1 VTYGNSGVIN
11 LNGFLLKASKIIIGD
26 GTTLDDSNI
35 VVQDGRITRVA
46 QDIIEKQDLEVLDYS
61 DRVVMPGIIDTH
73 IHFCHDGNIADP
85 ALSSKLSDEYLA
97 IRGSKFAEQLLEF
110 GVTTCGDAAARG
122 NVSFAIR
129 QAIEK
134 GVVKGPQVLVCGR
147 MITITGGRD
156 RIYGPSE
163 ADGPTD
169 MRRATREELSR
180 GVDFIKLAATGAITS
195 ESTEGLSAQFDMD
208 EMQAAVEEAHKVGKP
223 VHAHSYGDDGAENS
237 ILAGVDVLV
246 HGHPLS
252 QKSIDLLKQHSTML
266 MPTLVTYYESQK
278 HHDEGVLPDYIVRK
292 EKELFP
298 LIEAGFRN
306 AVKHD
311 VEIVL
316 GSDSGM
322 PFTPFGRSS
331 PEELE
336 VMVKLGGMSE
346 MQAIV
351 AGTQNA
357 SRALNIDAKVGTIE
371 AGKSADLLILSSGI
385 DPLEEISTLQQP
397 ESIEK
402 VILHGRVVE

>member
-1 VTYGNSGVIN
+1 MIN
-11 LNGFLLKASKIIIGD
+11 LKGFLLKAGKIIIGD
-26 GTTLDDSNI
+26 GTTLDDASIVIQNEKITKVGQNI
-35 VVQDGRITRVA
+35 P
-46 QDIIEKQDLEVLDYS
+46 ESSDLKILDYS

-73 IHFCHDGNIADP
+73 VHFCHDGNVVDP
-85 ALSSKLSDEYLA
+85 AESGRQTDEYLA

-129 QAIEK
+129 QAIK
-134 GVVKGPQVLVCGR
+134 KDVIKGPRVLVCGR

-156 RIYGPSE
+156 RIHGSSE
-163 ADGPTD
+163 ADGPLEV
-169 MRRATREELSR
+169 RRATREELAR

-195 ESTEGLSAQFDMD
+195 ESTEGLGSQFNMD
-208 EMQAAVEEAHKVGKP
+208 EMQAAVEEAHKVSKP
-223 VHAHSYGDDGAENS
+223 VHAHSYGDEGTENS

-246 HGHPLS
+246 HGHPIS
-252 QKSIDLLKQHSTML
+252 QKSIDLLKKHSTML

-298 LIEAGFRN
+298 LIEEGFRN

-322 PFTPFGRSS
+322 PFTPFGQSS

-346 MQAIV
+346 MQAII
-351 AGTQNA
+351 AGTRNA
-357 SRALNIDAKVGTIE
+357 ARALNIESQVGTLTS
-371 AGKSADLLILSSGI
+371 GKSADLLILSSGL
-385 DPLEEISTLQQP
+385 DPLKDISSLQKP
-397 ESIEK
+397 ESFDK
-402 VILHGRVVE
+402 VILQGRFS